1 MTPTV
6 LVLLLAMLAL
16 ILLATKRKHR
26 IRRCVF
32 CVCARVCVGL
42 DTGTLNRVAISPTRP
57 GLMTLAPLALLL
69 LVSLLVADS
78 RLARAV
84 LSGHEAGQE
93 GRVIMAEVEGDTL
106 RQYSQLL
113 RTGTT
118 EIKAGDR

>member
-1 MTPTV
+1 MMMLLIFIHQVTV
-6 LVLLLAMLAL
+6 SLQGEA
-16 ILLATKRKHR
+16 
-26 IRRCVF
+26 
-32 CVCARVCVGL
+32 GL
-42 DTGTLNRVAISPTRP
+42 SVSVP
-57 GLMTLAPLALLL
+57 
-69 LVSLLVADS
+69 VSLLVADS

-93 GRVIMAEVEGDTL
+93 GRVIMAQVEGDTL

>member
-1 MTPTV
+1 MSLKLERSNPPEWLFGNVCTNQVCIVSRSEGNWILTI
-6 LVLLLAMLAL
+6 L
-16 ILLATKRKHR
+16 ISQ
-26 IRRCVF
+26 VM
-32 CVCARVCVGL
+32 ARLQGEAGQGVSV
-42 DTGTLNRVAISPTRP
+42 
-57 GLMTLAPLALLL
+57 PL
-69 LVSLLVADS
+69 SLLVADS

-93 GRVIMAEVEGDTL
+93 WRIIMAQVEGDTL

>member
-1 MTPTV
+1 MAGISDDDV
-6 LVLLLAMLAL
+6 KLL
-16 ILLATKRKHR
+16 IFVHQVT
-26 IRRCVF
+26 
-32 CVCARVCVGL
+32 ARLQGEAGL
-42 DTGTLNRVAISPTRP
+42 GVSVP
-57 GLMTLAPLALLL
+57 
-69 LVSLLVADS
+69 VSLLVADS

-93 GRVIMAEVEGDTL
+93 GRVIMAQVEGDTL